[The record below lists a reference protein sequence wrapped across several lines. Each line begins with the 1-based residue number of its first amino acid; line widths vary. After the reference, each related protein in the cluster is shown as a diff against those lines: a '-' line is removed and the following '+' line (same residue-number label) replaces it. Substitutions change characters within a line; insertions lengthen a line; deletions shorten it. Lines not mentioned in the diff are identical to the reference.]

1 MLLFQIKD
9 LPTLKSLD
17 KNAYNYFYHQVKW
30 DLINGK
36 IPDLVYPNHKEKVL
50 GLIVTNMYIEML
62 EYNTSVDELKKN
74 YKKYVPEKYV
84 KKHSFYI
91 KQKIAEQLEQIKH
104 KHDA

>member
-1 MLLFQIKD
+1 MD
-9 LPTLKSLD
+9 TLKSLD

-30 DLINGK
+30 DLTNAK
-36 IPDLVYPNHKEKVL
+36 IPDLVYPNHQEKVL

-62 EYNTSVDELKKN
+62 EYNTSVDELSKN

-84 KKHSFYI
+84 KKHSFI
-91 KQKIAEQLEQIKH
+91 RHSFIRQKISEQLKQIKH